1 MGWLDKLLGR
11 DKEEAGE
18 PAAASTTMEESGHED
33 AGMAEDQG
41 SHEGHDHAPGEPH
54 DHSHDESA

>member
-11 DKEEAGE
+11 DKEAGE

-33 AGMAEDQG
+33 AGMAEDHG

>member
-11 DKEEAGE
+11 DKQDSGE
-18 PAAASTTMEESGHED
+18 SAAASTMEESGHE
-33 AGMAEDQG
+33 ATGTAEDHT

-54 DHSHDESA
+54 DDTHE